1 MPQPQPQ
8 SEPIAILLINE
19 IAEEIKLTTLSF
31 RGFFPH
37 CRVEAVYSLEEG
49 LQWANRTS
57 WQLILL
63 DDRLLTQRAASIFP
77 ELKQLAPSATI
88 VLQTERSD
96 STTAV
101 NALQAGA
108 DFLLYKKSPAFLTEL
123 MLYTKNALE
132 TQTLRR
138 AFELTQA
145 RHDRLI
151 DTLADVFYELDAE
164 GQFRYLSPL
173 IAPLLGYTQDEL
185 IGAPYSTIVS
195 PDHLDRARHCFNDR
209 RTGSRA
215 SQRVEVALLRKP
227 AANEPA
233 LTHMRAEISAKGL
246 YDAQRRY
253 LGTVGLLRDISELR
267 RQEDTIHHLEHRLLE
282 SDRLLAMAR
291 RVSTLSKDL
300 RGPHAAIQDQ
310 SRLLLKT
317 IRESRLLEQVE
328 TLAAQTAEA
337 ARLADALVQAASEV
351 SARRDTVNDIIE
363 TVLAAAQPSLLDA
376 DRIERFYAPNLPPFT
391 GNLEALTQLL
401 GMLLSHAQRYV
412 AAVGSRHRL
421 RISTTLIGLHNAPI
435 HPGLAPSPQGP
446 PIEAAIQIQ
455 ETDALTTLQD
465 FPIQA
470 VGNLFDAYAFI
481 KQLGGRWDFRAPVG
495 GLLSINVWIPLDQA
509 PHLTTAPMPP
519 PPPLD
524 LKNAQIEPPALAQVL
539 SSAPAKSS
547 TSAFPVPT
555 SQQLPDRRK
564 NIRTATNLPARLTI
578 GNTLYSGVLTDL
590 SPTGAALE
598 IEGLLPSLEY
608 HSASVVLKTATSLL
622 ELQGTAHDRG
632 GSLPQAAAARQTSRL
647 AFQFIALDDTE
658 HTVLVSLIEEARAL
672 AVTVEALLLPPEQSA
687 DLADPATETVL
698 RGTDHRETVRIRVS
712 LPVRITAPSIKSET
726 GQTLGL
732 AVNFSRGG
740 ICLQTESCLDMTQ
753 DMVTLHFSSP
763 NVFDPPRGHEP
774 EAPEAILT
782 GRIVHIASNHTAP
795 SELKPGVSQTGQL
808 VGIRFEQLTPF
819 AERDV
824 NRVIAQH
831 TSSSMDLA
839 GTTGWSSIVST
850 RRECRNARNQMIAV
864 TDDHA
869 RHQISPNAPIVLI
882 VSGFGLTQTDY
893 APLSFSLAAN
903 GFRILRYDHTN
914 HVGQSDGTILQ
925 VTLRS
930 MQSDLQSV
938 LDFVRAT
945 WPSAPLTLFA
955 EDIAARVALKTLA
968 RSSSVAHLLL
978 LNPVLNIDGAL
989 SAVYAPDAI
998 GNYRQGVRRGIANL
1012 WGLNVNFDQFVGDA
1026 IAGDY
1031 TDVASS
1037 TADLAKLATPPI
1049 LLTAPGTH
1057 RPLADMFGPQLH
1069 AFSAMGTVPAIVPLQ
1084 ADVSG
1089 NSSAYDERHAAA
1101 FRTVLKLISTPLIG
1115 GSPSLQIHEP
1125 NIRAVRQQ
1133 QQLEHERIRLRHHVT
1148 QATRSALWI
1157 AHLAQLPHLGHQPD
1171 YWALENDL
1179 YRRLLPIEPDMTIL
1193 DIGCGEGDLARIM
1206 LTDQIYRSMYK
1217 SGPPDG
1223 PFCYIGAGYSQE
1235 SLDLTKEQVDAFA
1248 QKLPF
1253 QLTTGLPTDQFLK
1266 TSWLHIDWH
1275 SLLPLTEGSIQ
1286 RILCHLSLSFSPSPL
1301 HSLRQMLRVLHPD
1314 GRAVITVLQPH
1325 TDLTTLFHRHLRA
1338 SAQDQFGT
1346 SAQILLHHLGRLRE
1360 AVRHGLLHSYERN
1373 ELTRLLAHAGA
1384 DPIRVVPTLGNQ
1396 VLLAVIR
1403 KGKSSG

>member
-1 MPQPQPQ
+1 MPQPQ
-8 SEPIAILLINE
+8 SEPVAILLINE
-19 IAEEIKLTTLSF
+19 SAEEIKLTTLSF
-31 RGFFPH
+31 RGFFPN
-37 CRVEAVYSLEEG
+37 CRVEAVYSLEEA

-63 DDRLLTQRAASIFP
+63 DERLLAQRAASIFP

-123 MLYTKNALE
+123 MLYTKTTFE

-138 AFELTQA
+138 AFELAQT

-173 IAPLLGYTQDEL
+173 IAPLLGYAQDEL
-185 IGAPYSTIVS
+185 IGVPYSTIVS
-195 PDHLDRARHCFNDR
+195 PDDLDRVRHCFNDR
-209 RTGSRA
+209 RTGARA
-215 SQRVEVALLRKP
+215 SHRIEVTLLRKST
-227 AANEPA
+227 ANEPA
-233 LTHMRAEISAKGL
+233 PSRMRVEISAKGL

-267 RQEDTIHHLEHRLLE
+267 RQEDTIHYLEQRLLE
-282 SDRLLAMAR
+282 SDRLLAVAQR
-291 RVSTLSKDL
+291 ILALSHDL
-300 RGPHAAIQDQ
+300 RVRHAAIQEH
-310 SRLLLKT
+310 SRHILKT
-317 IRESRLLEQVE
+317 IHESRLTEQAESLLV
-328 TLAAQTAEA
+328 QTAEA
-337 ARLADALVQAASEV
+337 AHLADDLTQVTTEPL
-351 SARRDTVNDIIE
+351 ARRNTVNDIVEAI
-363 TVLAAAQPSLLDA
+363 LAAAQPPLLDTGQ
-376 DRIERFYAPNLPPFT
+376 IERFYAPNLPPFT
-391 GNLEALTQLL
+391 GNLDALTQLL

-421 RISTTLIGLHNAPI
+421 RISTTLIGPYSTPI
-435 HPGLAPSPQGP
+435 HPGSARSPQVP
-446 PIEAAIQIQ
+446 PIEVAIQIQ
-455 ETDALTTLQD
+455 ETDALTTAQD
-465 FPIQA
+465 FPNQA
-470 VGNLFDAYAFI
+470 IGNLFDAYAFI

-495 GLLSINVWIPLDQA
+495 GLLSINVWIPLEQA
-509 PHLTTAPMPP
+509 SHPAKTPMPS

-524 LKNAQIEPPALAQVL
+524 LENALIEQPPVTQTLIT
-539 SSAPAKSS
+539 APPEPS
-547 TSAFPVPT
+547 TSAFPIPT
-555 SQQLPDRRK
+555 SQPLPDRRK
-564 NIRTATNLPARLTI
+564 NRRTATNLPARLTI
-578 GNTLYSGVLTDL
+578 GNTLYSGALTDL
-590 SPTGAALE
+590 SPAGATLE

-608 HSASVVLKTATSLL
+608 HAASVVLKTATSLL
-622 ELQGTAHDRG
+622 ELHGTAHDRG
-632 GSLPQAAAARQTSRL
+632 GSRPQAATEQQTSRL
-647 AFQFIALDDTE
+647 AFQFTALDETE
-658 HTVLVSLIEEARAL
+658 HAVLVSLIEEARTL
-672 AVTVEALLLPPEQSA
+672 AVTVEALLLPPEQTV
-687 DLADPATETVL
+687 DRADPAIETVL
-698 RGTDHRETVRIRVS
+698 RGTDHRESVRVRVS
-712 LPVRITAPSIKSET
+712 LPVRITAPSIKLGE
-726 GQTLGL
+726 GRTLGV

-740 ICLQTESCLDMTQ
+740 VCLQTESCLDITQ
-753 DMVTLHFSSP
+753 DLLALHFSSHSA
-763 NVFDPPRGHEP
+763 FDPPRGHEP

-782 GRIVHIASNHTAP
+782 GRIIHIAPNHTVP
-795 SELKPGVSQTGQL
+795 PELKAGLSQTGQL

-819 AERDV
+819 AERDI

-831 TSSSMDLA
+831 TGSSMDLA
-839 GTTGWSSIVST
+839 GTMGWSSIVST

-882 VSGFGLTQTDY
+882 VPGFGLTQTDY

-914 HVGQSDGTILQ
+914 HVGQSDGNILQ

-938 LDFVRAT
+938 LNFVRAT

-968 RSSSVAHLLL
+968 RSNAVAHLLL

-1031 TDVASS
+1031 ADVASS
-1037 TADLAKLATPPI
+1037 TADFARLTTPPI
-1049 LLTAPGTH
+1049 LLTSPGSH
-1057 RPLADMFGPQLH
+1057 RPLKDMFGPQLH
-1069 AFSAMGTVPAIVPLQ
+1069 TFSAMGTVPVIVPLQ

-1089 NSSAYDERHAAA
+1089 NSNAYDDRHAAA
-1101 FRTVLKLISTPLIG
+1101 FRTVLKLISTPLTG
-1115 GSPSLQIHEP
+1115 SSPSLQIHEP

-1133 QQLEHERIRLRHHVT
+1133 QQLEQERIRLRHHVS

-1157 AHLAQLPHLGHQPD
+1157 AHLAQLPQLGHQPD

-1179 YRRLLPIEPDMTIL
+1179 YRRLLPIEADITIL

-1223 PFCYIGAGYSQE
+1223 PFFYIGAGYSQE
-1235 SLDLTKEQVDAFA
+1235 SLDLTEQQVHAFA

-1253 QLTTGLPTDQFLK
+1253 QIATGLPADQFLK
-1266 TSWLHIDWH
+1266 TSWLHVDWH
-1275 SLLPLTEGSIQ
+1275 SPLPLTEGSIQ

-1325 TDLTTLFHRHLRA
+1325 TDLTTLFHRYLRA
-1338 SAQDQFGT
+1338 SAQDQFST

-1360 AVRHGLLHSYERN
+1360 AVCHGLLHSYERN

-1384 DPIRVVPTLGNQ
+1384 DPIQIVPTLGNQ

-1403 KGKSSG
+1403 KGKSAG

>member
-1 MPQPQPQ
+1 MPQSQ
-8 SEPIAILLINE
+8 SEPVAILLVNE

-31 RGFFPH
+31 RGFFPN
-37 CRVEAVYSLEEG
+37 CRVEAVYSLEEA

-57 WQLILL
+57 WHLILL
-63 DDRLLTQRAASIFP
+63 DDRLLAQRAASIFP

-96 STTAV
+96 STTAL

-123 MLYTKNALE
+123 VLYTKDALE
-132 TQTLRR
+132 TQALRR
-138 AFELTQA
+138 AFELTRT

-151 DTLADVFYELDAE
+151 DTLADVLYELDEE
-164 GQFRYLSPL
+164 GRFRYLSPL
-173 IAPLLGYTQDEL
+173 VAPLLGYTQDEL
-185 IGAPYSTIVS
+185 IGAPYSTIVD
-195 PDHLDRARHCFNDR
+195 PDYLDRVRHCFNDR
-209 RTGSRA
+209 RAGPRA
-215 SQRVEVALLRKP
+215 SHRIEVTLLRKSTV
-227 AANEPA
+227 NEPVP
-233 LTHMRAEISAKGL
+233 TRMRAEVSAKGL
-246 YDAQRRY
+246 YDSQRRY
-253 LGTVGLLRDISELR
+253 LGTVGLLRDTSDLR
-267 RQEDTIHHLEHRLLE
+267 RQEDTIRHLEQRLLE
-282 SDRLLAMAR
+282 SDRLLALAR
-291 RVSTLSKDL
+291 RVSSLSNDL
-300 RGPHAAIQDQ
+300 RSPHAAIQDQ

-317 IRESRLLEQVE
+317 IRESRLIEQVE
-328 TLAAQTAEA
+328 SLAAHTAQA

-363 TVLAAAQPSLLDA
+363 AILAAAQPPLLDT

-391 GNLEALTQLL
+391 GSHNALTQLL

-421 RISTTLIGLHNAPI
+421 RISTTLIGPYSTPI
-435 HPGLAPSPQGP
+435 HPGSALSPQPP
-446 PIEAAIQIQ
+446 PIEVAIQIQ
-455 ETDALTTLQD
+455 ETDALTTAQD

-470 VGNLFDAYAFI
+470 IGNLFDAYAFI

-495 GLLSINVWIPLDQA
+495 GLLSINVWIPLEQTSHPA
-509 PHLTTAPMPP
+509 QTPMPLV
-519 PPPLD
+519 PPLD
-524 LKNAQIEPPALAQVL
+524 LENALIEPPPLTQVVI
-539 SSAPAKSS
+539 
-547 TSAFPVPT
+547 TSPPEPTTSVSPIPT
-555 SQQLPDRRK
+555 SQPLPDRRK

-590 SPTGAALE
+590 SPTGATLE
-598 IEGLLPSLEY
+598 VDGLLPSLEY
-608 HSASVVLKTATSLL
+608 HSASVVLKTAASLL
-622 ELQGTAHDRG
+622 ELHATAHDRG
-632 GSLPQAAAARQTSRL
+632 GSRPQAAAERQTSRL
-647 AFQFIALDDTE
+647 AFQFIALDETE
-658 HTVLVSLIEEARAL
+658 HAVLASLIEEARAL
-672 AVTVEALLLPPEQSA
+672 AVTVEAVLSPPEKAA

-698 RGTDHRETVRIRVS
+698 RGTDHRETVRVRVS
-712 LPVRITAPSIKSET
+712 LPVRITAPSIKSRA

-732 AVNFSRGG
+732 AVNLSRGG
-740 ICLQTESCLDMTQ
+740 VCLQIEPCLEMTQ
-753 DMVTLHFSSP
+753 DMVALHFSSDSA
-763 NVFDPPRGHEP
+763 FDPPRGHEP

-782 GRIVHIASNHTAP
+782 GRIVHIASNHTGP
-795 SELKPGVSQTGQL
+795 SELKPGLTQTGQL

-819 AERDV
+819 AERDI

-831 TSSSMDLA
+831 TGSSMDLA

-882 VSGFGLTQTDY
+882 APGFGLTQTDY

-914 HVGQSDGTILQ
+914 HVGQSDGDILQ

-955 EDIAARVALKTLA
+955 EDIAARVALKALA
-968 RSSSVAHLLL
+968 KSNSGAHLLL

-989 SAVYAPDAI
+989 SAVYTPDAI
-998 GNYRQGVRRGIANL
+998 GHYRQGVRRGIANL

-1031 TDVASS
+1031 ADVTSSATDFARL
-1037 TADLAKLATPPI
+1037 TTPPI
-1049 LLTAPGTH
+1049 LLTSPSSH
-1057 RPLADMFGPQLH
+1057 RPLDDMFGPQLH
-1069 AFSAMGTVPAIVPLQ
+1069 MSSAMGTVPVIVPLQ

-1101 FRTVLKLISTPLIG
+1101 FRTVLKLISTPLTG
-1115 GSPSLQIHEP
+1115 SSPSLQIHEP

-1133 QQLEHERIRLRHHVT
+1133 QQLEQERVRLRHHVS
-1148 QATRSALWI
+1148 QAARSALWI
-1157 AHLAQLPHLGHQPD
+1157 AHLAQLPQLGHQPD

-1179 YRRLLPIEPDMTIL
+1179 YRRLLPIEPGMTIL

-1206 LTDQIYRSMYK
+1206 LTDQVYRSMYK

-1235 SLDLTKEQVDAFA
+1235 SLDLTEEQVHAFS
-1248 QKLPF
+1248 QQLPF
-1253 QLTTGLPTDQFLK
+1253 RLAPGLSADQLLK

-1275 SLLPLTEGSIQ
+1275 SPLPLTEGSVQ

-1301 HSLRQMLRVLHPD
+1301 HSLRQMLRALQPD

-1384 DPIRVVPTLGNQ
+1384 DPIQVVPTLGNQ

>member
-1 MPQPQPQ
+1 MPQPQ
-8 SEPIAILLINE
+8 SESVAILLINE

-31 RGFFPH
+31 RGFFPN
-37 CRVEAVYSLEEG
+37 CRVEAVYSLEEA

-63 DDRLLTQRAASIFP
+63 DDRLLAQRAASIFP

-96 STTAV
+96 STSAV

-123 MLYTKNALE
+123 MLYAKNAIE

-173 IAPLLGYTQDEL
+173 VAPLLGYTQDEL

-195 PDHLDRARHCFNDR
+195 PDYLDRVRHCFNDR
-209 RTGSRA
+209 RTGARA
-215 SQRVEVALLRKP
+215 SHRIEVTLLRKST
-227 AANEPA
+227 ANGPA

-267 RQEDTIHHLEHRLLE
+267 RQEDTIRHLEHRLLE
-282 SDRLLAMAR
+282 SDRLLTLAR
-291 RVSTLSKDL
+291 RVAALSNDL
-300 RGPHAAIQDQ
+300 RVRHAAIQEK
-310 SRLLLKT
+310 SRHLLRT
-317 IRESRLLEQVE
+317 IHESRLTEQAESLLVE
-328 TLAAQTAEA
+328 TAEA
-337 ARLADALVQAASEV
+337 AHLADELTLATTEPLT
-351 SARRDTVNDIIE
+351 RRNTVNDILE
-363 TVLAAAQPSLLDA
+363 TILAAAQSPLLNTDQ
-376 DRIERFYAPNLPPFT
+376 IERFYAPNLPPFT
-391 GNLEALTQLL
+391 GDLDALTQLL

-421 RISTTLIGLHNAPI
+421 RISTTLIGPYGTPI
-435 HPGLAPSPQGP
+435 HPGLALSPP
-446 PIEAAIQIQ
+446 VAPIEVAIQIQ
-455 ETDALTTLQD
+455 EIDALTTAQD

-470 VGNLFDAYAFI
+470 IGNLFDAYAFI

-495 GLLSINVWIPLDQA
+495 GLLSINVWIPLEQT
-509 PHLTTAPMPP
+509 PHPAKTPIPP
-519 PPPLD
+519 PPPLN
-524 LKNAQIEPPALAQVL
+524 LEHALIEQPPLTQV
-539 SSAPAKSS
+539 STTAPPRPSP
-547 TSAFPVPT
+547 SAFPIPA
-555 SQQLPDRRK
+555 SQPLPDRRK
-564 NIRTATNLPARLTI
+564 NIRTATNLPARLTV
-578 GNTLYSGVLTDL
+578 GNTLYSGTLTEL
-590 SPTGAALE
+590 SSTGATLE
-598 IEGLLPSLEY
+598 VEGLLPSLEY
-608 HSASVVLKTATSLL
+608 HSASVVLKTAASQL
-622 ELQGTAHDRG
+622 ELHGMAHDRG
-632 GSLPQAAAARQTSRL
+632 GSLPQAAAERQTSRL
-647 AFQFIALDDTE
+647 AFLFIALDDTE
-658 HTVLVSLIEEARAL
+658 HAVLVSLIEEARAL
-672 AVTVEALLLPPEQSA
+672 ALTVEVLLSPPRKTA
-687 DLADPATETVL
+687 DLADPATENVL
-698 RGTDHRETVRIRVS
+698 RGTDHRETVRVRVS
-712 LPVRITAPSIKSET
+712 LPVRITAPSIKT
-726 GQTLGL
+726 GAGQTLGR
-732 AVNFSRGG
+732 AVNLSRGG
-740 ICLQTESCLDMTQ
+740 VCLQTESCVEMTQ
-753 DMVTLHFSSP
+753 DIVALHFSSYSA
-763 NVFDPPRGHEP
+763 FDPPRGHEP
-774 EAPEAILT
+774 EAPEAILS
-782 GRIVHIASNHTAP
+782 GRIVHITSNHTVL
-795 SELKPGVSQTGQL
+795 SESKPGSSPTGQL

-819 AERDV
+819 AERDI

-831 TSSSMDLA
+831 TGSSMDLA

-882 VSGFGLTQTDY
+882 VPGFGLTQTDY

-914 HVGQSDGTILQ
+914 HVGQSDGDILQ

-930 MQSDLQSV
+930 IQSDLQSV

-968 RSSSVAHLLL
+968 KNNPDAHLLL
-978 LNPVLNIDGAL
+978 LNPVLSIEGAL

-998 GNYRQGVRRGIANL
+998 GNYRQGVRRGVVNL

-1026 IAGDY
+1026 IAGNY
-1031 TDVASS
+1031 ADVASS
-1037 TADLAKLATPPI
+1037 AADFARLTTPPI
-1049 LLTAPGTH
+1049 LLTSPGSH
-1057 RPLADMFGPQLH
+1057 RPLDNMFGPQLDM
-1069 AFSAMGTVPAIVPLQ
+1069 FSAMGSVPVIVPLE

-1101 FRTVLKLISTPLIG
+1101 FRTILKLISAPLTG
-1115 GSPSLQIHEP
+1115 NSLSLQMHEP

-1133 QQLEHERIRLRHHVT
+1133 QQLEQERVRLRHHVS

-1157 AHLAQLPHLGHQPD
+1157 AHLAQLPQLGHQPD
-1171 YWALENDL
+1171 YWRLENDL
-1179 YRRLLPIEPDMTIL
+1179 YRRLLPMEPGMAVL
-1193 DIGCGEGDLARIM
+1193 DIGCGEGDLARII

-1217 SGPPDG
+1217 SGLPDG
-1223 PFCYIGAGYSQE
+1223 PFSYIGADYSRE
-1235 SLDLTKEQVDAFA
+1235 SLDHTEQQVHAFA

-1253 QLTTGLPTDQFLK
+1253 QIATGLSADQFLK

-1275 SLLPLTEGSIQ
+1275 SPLPLPEGSIQ

-1301 HSLRQMLRVLHPD
+1301 YSLRKMLRVLHPD

-1338 SAQDQFGT
+1338 SAEDQFGT

-1373 ELTRLLAHAGA
+1373 ELTRLLVHAGA
-1384 DPIRVVPTLGNQ
+1384 DPIQVVPTLDNQ

>member
-1 MPQPQPQ
+1 MPQSQ
-8 SEPIAILLINE
+8 SEPVAILLVNE

-31 RGFFPH
+31 RGFFPN
-37 CRVEAVYSLEEG
+37 CRVEAVYSLEEA
-49 LQWANRTS
+49 LQWANQRS
-57 WQLILL
+57 WKLILL
-63 DDRLLTQRAASIFP
+63 DDRLLAQRAASIFP

-185 IGAPYSTIVS
+185 IGAPYATIVD
-195 PDHLDRARHCFNDR
+195 PDHLDRVRHCFNDR
-209 RTGSRA
+209 RTGARA
-215 SQRVEVALLRKP
+215 SHRIEVTLLRKLT
-227 AANEPA
+227 ANEPA
-233 LTHMRAEISAKGL
+233 PTRMRAEISAKGL

-267 RQEDTIHHLEHRLLE
+267 RQEETIYHLEQKLLE
-282 SDRLLAMAR
+282 SDRLLALAR
-291 RVSTLSKDL
+291 RVSTLSNDL
-300 RGPHAAIQDQ
+300 RAPHAAIQNQ
-310 SRLLLKT
+310 SRDLLKT
-317 IRESRLLEQVE
+317 IRESRLIEQVE
-328 TLAAQTAEA
+328 SLAAQTAEA
-337 ARLADALVQAASEV
+337 ARLADALAQATAEV
-351 SARRDTVNDIIE
+351 AVRRDTVNDIIE
-363 TVLAAAQPSLLDA
+363 AVLAAAQPPLLDT
-376 DRIERFYAPNLPPFT
+376 DQIQRFYAPNLPPFT
-391 GNLEALTQLL
+391 GNLDALTQLL

-412 AAVGSRHRL
+412 TAVGSRHRL
-421 RISTTLIGLHNAPI
+421 QISTTLIGPYSTPI
-435 HPGLAPSPQGP
+435 HPGLAPSPQVP
-446 PIEAAIQIQ
+446 PVEVAIQIQ
-455 ETDALTTLQD
+455 ETDALTTGQD

-470 VGNLFDAYAFI
+470 IGNLFDAYAFI
-481 KQLGGRWDFRAPVG
+481 KQLSGRWDFRAPVG
-495 GLLSINVWIPLDQA
+495 GLLSINVWIPLEQTSHPA
-509 PHLTTAPMPP
+509 QTPMPP

-524 LKNAQIEPPALAQVL
+524 SENALIEQAPMTQVSITAPPE
-539 SSAPAKSS
+539 PT
-547 TSAFPVPT
+547 TSVSPMHT
-555 SQQLPDRRK
+555 SQPLPDRRK
-564 NIRTATNLPARLTI
+564 TIRTATNLPARLTI
-578 GNTLYSGVLTDL
+578 GNTLYSGVLTEL
-590 SPTGAALE
+590 SPTGATLE
-598 IEGLLPSLEY
+598 VEGLLPSLEY
-608 HSASVVLKTATSLL
+608 HSALVVLKTVTSLL
-622 ELQGTAHDRG
+622 ELHGTTHDRG
-632 GSLPQAAAARQTSRL
+632 RSRPQASAERQTSRL
-647 AFQFIALDDTE
+647 AFRFLALDDTE
-658 HTVLVSLIEEARAL
+658 HAVLVSLIEEARAL
-672 AVTVEALLLPPEQSA
+672 AVTVEALLLPPEKAA
-687 DLADPATETVL
+687 DLADPATDTVL
-698 RGTDHRETVRIRVS
+698 RGTDHRETVRVRVS
-712 LPVRITAPSIKSET
+712 LPVRITAPSIKS
-726 GQTLGL
+726 GAAQTLGL
-732 AVNFSRGG
+732 AVNLSRGG
-740 ICLQTESCLDMTQ
+740 VCLQTEPCLEMTQ
-753 DMVTLHFSSP
+753 DMVALHFSSHSA
-763 NVFDPPRGHEP
+763 FDPPRGHEP
-774 EAPEAILT
+774 DAPEAILT
-782 GRIVHIASNHTAP
+782 GRIVHIASNHTVP
-795 SELKPGVSQTGQL
+795 SDLKPGLSQTGQF

-819 AERDV
+819 AERDI

-831 TSSSMDLA
+831 TGSLMDLA
-839 GTTGWSSIVST
+839 GNTGWSSTVST

-882 VSGFGLTQTDY
+882 VPGFGLTQTDY

-914 HVGQSDGTILQ
+914 HVGQSDGDILQ
-925 VTLRS
+925 ITLRS

-938 LDFVRAT
+938 LDFIRAT

-968 RSSSVAHLLL
+968 KNNSVARLLV

-1012 WGLNVNFDQFVGDA
+1012 WGLNLNLDQFVGDA
-1026 IAGDY
+1026 IAGEY
-1031 TDVASS
+1031 ADVASS
-1037 TADLAKLATPPI
+1037 AADFARLTTPPI
-1049 LLTAPGTH
+1049 LLTSPCSH
-1057 RPLADMFGPQLH
+1057 RLLKDMFGPQLH
-1069 AFSAMGTVPAIVPLQ
+1069 MFSAMGTVPVIVPLQ
-1084 ADVSG
+1084 VDVSG
-1089 NSSAYDERHAAA
+1089 NSSVYDERHAAA
-1101 FRTVLKLISTPLIG
+1101 FRTVLKLISTPLTG
-1115 GSPSLQIHEP
+1115 SSPSLQIHEP

-1133 QQLEHERIRLRHHVT
+1133 QQLEQERVRLRHYVS

-1157 AHLAQLPHLGHQPD
+1157 AHLAQLPQLGHQPD
-1171 YWALENDL
+1171 YWTLENDL
-1179 YRRLLPIEPDMTIL
+1179 YRRLLPIEPGMTIL

-1217 SGPPDG
+1217 SGPPEG
-1223 PFCYIGAGYSQE
+1223 PFCYIGAGYSRE
-1235 SLDLTKEQVDAFA
+1235 SLDLTEQQVHAFA

-1253 QLTTGLPTDQFLK
+1253 QLATGLSADQFLK

-1275 SLLPLTEGSIQ
+1275 SPLPLTEGSIQ
-1286 RILCHLSLSFSPSPL
+1286 RILCHLALSFSPSPL
-1301 HSLRQMLRVLHPD
+1301 HSLRQMLRVLRPD
-1314 GRAVITVLQPH
+1314 GQAVITVLQPH
-1325 TDLTTLFHRHLRA
+1325 TDLTTLFHRHLRE

-1384 DPIRVVPTLGNQ
+1384 DPIQVVPTLGNQ

-1403 KGKSSG
+1403 KGKSTG

>member
-1 MPQPQPQ
+1 MPQSQ
-8 SEPIAILLINE
+8 SGPVAILLVNE

-31 RGFFPH
+31 RGYFPN
-37 CRVEAVYSLEEG
+37 CRVEAVYSLEEA

-63 DDRLLTQRAASIFP
+63 DDRLLAQRAAAVFP
-77 ELKQLAPSATI
+77 ELKRLAPSATI

-96 STTAV
+96 STAAL

-123 MLYTKNALE
+123 ILYTKDALE
-132 TQTLRR
+132 TQALRR

-151 DTLADVFYELDAE
+151 DTLADVLYELDEE
-164 GQFRYLSPL
+164 GRFRYLSPL
-173 IAPLLGYTQDEL
+173 VAPLLGYTQDEL
-185 IGAPYSTIVS
+185 IGAPYSTIVA
-195 PDHLDRARHCFNDR
+195 PDHLDRVRHCFNDR
-209 RTGSRA
+209 RTGARA
-215 SQRVEVALLRKP
+215 SHRIEVALLRKSTANQP
-227 AANEPA
+227 APTR
-233 LTHMRAEISAKGL
+233 LRAEVSAKGL
-246 YDAQRRY
+246 YDSQRRY
-253 LGTVGLLRDISELR
+253 LGTVGLLRDTSDLR
-267 RQEDTIHHLEHRLLE
+267 RQEDTIRQLEQRLLE
-282 SDRLLAMAR
+282 SDRFLALAR

-391 GNLEALTQLL
+391 GDLDALTQLL
-401 GMLLSHAQRYV
+401 AMLLSHAQRYV

-421 RISTTLIGLHNAPI
+421 RISTTLIGPYGTPI
-435 HPGLAPSPQGP
+435 HPGLALSPPVP
-446 PIEAAIQIQ
+446 PIEVAIQIQ
-455 ETDALTTLQD
+455 ETDALTTGPD

-470 VGNLFDAYAFI
+470 IGNLFDAYAFI

-495 GLLSINVWIPLDQA
+495 GSLSINVWIPLEQT
-509 PHLTTAPMPP
+509 PHPAKTPMPP

-524 LKNAQIEPPALAQVL
+524 SESALIEQPPLTQVATT
-539 SSAPAKSS
+539 APPTPS
-547 TSAFPVPT
+547 TSAFPTPT
-555 SQQLPDRRK
+555 SQPLPDRRK
-564 NIRTATNLPARLTI
+564 NIRTATNLPARLTV
-578 GNTLYSGVLTDL
+578 GNTLYRGVVTDL
-590 SPTGAALE
+590 SPTGATLE
-598 IEGLLPSLEY
+598 VEGLLPSLEY
-608 HSASVVLKTATSLL
+608 HSASVVLKTAASLL
-622 ELQGTAHDRG
+622 ELHGTAHDRR
-632 GSLPQAAAARQTSRL
+632 GSLPQAAAERQTSRL

-658 HTVLVSLIEEARAL
+658 HAVLVSLIEEARAL
-672 AVTVEALLLPPEQSA
+672 AVTVEALLSPPEKAA

-698 RGTDHRETVRIRVS
+698 RGTDHRETVRVRVS
-712 LPVRITAPSIKSET
+712 LPVHITAPSIKSGA

-732 AVNFSRGG
+732 AVNLSRGG
-740 ICLQTESCLDMTQ
+740 VCLQTEPSLEITE
-753 DMVTLHFSSP
+753 DMVALHFSSHST
-763 NVFDPPRGHEP
+763 FDPPRGHEP

-782 GRIVHIASNHTAP
+782 GRIVHITSNSTVL
-795 SELKPGVSQTGQL
+795 SELKPGLSQAGQL

-819 AERDV
+819 AERDI

-831 TSSSMDLA
+831 TGSPMDLA

-869 RHQISPNAPIVLI
+869 RHQISPNASIVLI
-882 VSGFGLTQTDY
+882 VPGFGLTQTDY

-914 HVGQSDGTILQ
+914 HVGQSDGDILQ

-930 MQSDLQSV
+930 LQSDLQSV

-955 EDIAARVALKTLA
+955 EDIGARVALKTL
-968 RSSSVAHLLL
+968 STSNSGAHLLL
-978 LNPVLNIDGAL
+978 LNPVLNIDSAL
-989 SAVYAPDAI
+989 SSVYVPDAI
-998 GNYRQGVRRGIANL
+998 GNYRKGVRRGVANL
-1012 WGLNVNFDQFVGDA
+1012 WGLNVNLDQFVGDA
-1026 IAGDY
+1026 IAGGY
-1031 TDVASS
+1031 ADVASS
-1037 TADLAKLATPPI
+1037 AADYARLTTPPI
-1049 LLTAPGTH
+1049 LLTSPGLH
-1057 RPLADMFGPQLH
+1057 RPLEDIFGPQLGM
-1069 AFSAMGTVPAIVPLQ
+1069 FSAMGTVPVIVPLQ

-1089 NSSAYDERHAAA
+1089 NSSAYDERYAAA
-1101 FRTVLKLISTPLIG
+1101 FQTVLKLISAPLTG
-1115 GSPSLQIHEP
+1115 SSPSLQMHEP

-1133 QQLEHERIRLRHHVT
+1133 QQLEQERVRLRHHVS
-1148 QATRSALWI
+1148 QAARSALWI
-1157 AHLAQLPHLGHQPD
+1157 AHLAQLPQLGHQPD
-1171 YWALENDL
+1171 YWALQNDL
-1179 YRRLLPIEPDMTIL
+1179 YRRLLPIESGMAIL

-1217 SGPPDG
+1217 SGPPEG
-1223 PFCYIGAGYSQE
+1223 PFCYIGADYSRE
-1235 SLDLTKEQVDAFA
+1235 SLDLTEQQVHAFA
-1248 QKLPF
+1248 QEPPF
-1253 QLTTGLPTDQFLK
+1253 QLATGMSADQLLK

-1275 SLLPLTEGSIQ
+1275 SPLPLTEGSIQ

-1301 HSLRQMLRVLHPD
+1301 HSLRKMLRVLHPD

-1384 DPIRVVPTLGNQ
+1384 DPIQVVPALGNQ

-1403 KGKSSG
+1403 KGKSTG